1 MSMKHFLLSLLCLAG
16 IQLSAEAQTP
26 EIKSTLAIMSP
37 GNVAVEYQLTPQA
50 DGSMT
55 ASEALPVQVNRKITE
70 TAEGTLVTMTV
81 KATADA
87 CFNLSSVCMLPG
99 VRHADCEF

>member
-55 ASEALPVQVNRKITE
+55 DRK
-70 TAEGTLVTMTV
+70 
-81 KATADA
+81 
-87 CFNLSSVCMLPG
+87 SV
-99 VRHADCEF
+99 A